1 MRYRTV
7 GLIILCA
14 LGLLAAPW
22 VCAGQQPQT
31 VARVG
36 ILFPRL
42 SRSAPLMQAFAQH
55 LHNLGYIEGH
65 NLAIEFRTAEGQMER
80 LPDLA
85 AELVRLNVDVIL
97 AAAFEVVLRAAR
109 QATSTIP
116 IVMTAVGYD
125 PIAQG
130 YVASLAHPGGNVTG
144 VFLRQIE
151 LTGKRLEL
159 LKEAVP
165 QASRIAVLWDAL
177 SADQYRAAEE
187 AARVLGVH
195 LLSLELHNPPAYN
208 YEGAF
213 AAAVQE
219 RAEALLMLGSPLFNP
234 ERARITNLA
243 TQYRLPAMF
252 HFREF
257 VEVGGLMA
265 YGANLN
271 DMYRLAASYVD
282 RILKGAKPADLPVE
296 QPTKYEL
303 VLNLKTARALGLTF
317 PPHLLVLA
325 DEVIQ

>member
-1 MRYRTV
+1 
-7 GLIILCA
+7 
-14 LGLLAAPW
+14 AA
-22 VCAGQQPQT
+22 QQPRK

-42 SRSAPLMQAFAQH
+42 SRSAPFIQAFEQQ
-55 LHNLGYIEGH
+55 LHDLGYIEGH
-65 NLAIEFRTAEGQMER
+65 NLAIEFRTADGQMER

-97 AAAFEVVLRAAR
+97 AGAFEVVLRAAR

-177 SADQYRAAEE
+177 SADQYAAAE
-187 AARVLGVH
+187 
-195 LLSLELHNPPAYN
+195 
-208 YEGAF
+208 
-213 AAAVQE
+213 
-219 RAEALLMLGSPLFNP
+219 
-234 ERARITNLA
+234 
-243 TQYRLPAMF
+243 
-252 HFREF
+252 
-257 VEVGGLMA
+257 
-265 YGANLN
+265 
-271 DMYRLAASYVD
+271 
-282 RILKGAKPADLPVE
+282 
-296 QPTKYEL
+296 
-303 VLNLKTARALGLTF
+303 
-317 PPHLLVLA
+317 
-325 DEVIQ
+325 

>member
-1 MRYRTV
+1 MRYCTV
-7 GLIILCA
+7 GIIVFCA

-22 VCAGQQPQT
+22 VSAAQQPRK

-36 ILFPRL
+36 ILAPRL
-42 SRSAPLMQAFAQH
+42 SRSAPFMQAFEQQ
-55 LHNLGYIEGH
+55 LHDLGYIEGH

-85 AELVRLNVDVIL
+85 AELVRLQVDVIL

-130 YVASLAHPGGNVTG
+130 YVAGLAHPGGNVTG

-177 SADQYRAAEE
+177 SADQYAAAEE
-187 AARVLGVH
+187 AARVLGLH
-195 LLSLELHNPPAYN
+195 LQSLELHNPPAYN

-213 AAAVQE
+213 AAAVQG
-219 RAEALLMLGSPLFNP
+219 RAEALLMLGSPFFNP

-243 TQYRLPAMF
+243 AQHRLPAMY

-271 DMYRLAASYVD
+271 DIYRLAASYVD
-282 RILKGAKPADLPVE
+282 RILKGAKPANLPVE
-296 QPTKYEL
+296 QPKKFEL
-303 VLNLKTARALGLTF
+303 LLNLKTAQALGITF
-317 PPHLLVLA
+317 PPGLLLLA
-325 DEVIQ
+325 DEVLQ